1 MDRDHTEEKCQKN
14 WVFLNLTPQAAL
26 PMCPSVGSA
35 ALFVGFSH
43 AFIPPRFPAG
53 PNIASLSQ
61 KMQELLLQLLAIA
74 GYWHFCSCLGFIPTV
89 PLELCISSPR
99 GPPLEKDP

>member
-1 MDRDHTEEKCQKN
+1 MDRDPTEEKMPKTRG
-14 WVFLNLTPQAAL
+14 FLNLTPQTSL
-26 PMCPSVGSA
+26 PMCPSVGPA
-35 ALFVGFSH
+35 ALFVGFSQ

-61 KMQELLLQLLAIA
+61 KMQELLLPLLTIA

-89 PLELCISSPR
+89 PL
-99 GPPLEKDP
+99 